1 MYFVLLFVLKLCFVG
16 NSKIRRIRC
25 FVDPTAK
32 PVVTGVNGKSLPQ
45 REFSRRTISNSRRVK
60 SLRHPGCMHYACT
73 GMPREKC
80 LCNRKRGLRLRA
92 RRFYL
97 RACRHVSSSTSFR
110 LAHKFF
116 NIVALR
122 ASRNEREF
130 FLFARNHA
138 PFGRN
143 CKRFVQRA
151 NRSEVIG

>member
-1 MYFVLLFVLKLCFVG
+1 MYFVLLFVLELCFVG

-32 PVVTGVNGKSLPQ
+32 PVVTRVNGNSLPQ

-92 RRFYL
+92 RLFYL

-110 LAHKFF
+110 LAHKFL
-116 NIVALR
+116 I
-122 ASRNEREF
+122 SRSSTRF
-130 FLFARNHA
+130 SQRTRIFPLCRNHA
-138 PFGRN
+138 PFRRD
-143 CKRFVQRA
+143 CKRFVQRG